1 MIKITIINKILELLT
16 ESELTSLEIA
26 IKLGIDKD
34 ILYPKLSRLNKEN
47 RTMRTNNKKPY
58 KYIAITPK
66 ALLKQLYE
74 FMSDKDK
81 CELKDINDSNI
92 NLFGIIEKVIK

>member
-66 ALLKQLYE
+66 ALLKQLY
-74 FMSDKDK
+74 
-81 CELKDINDSNI
+81 DIMEKKMEPISPLNEIEEKFI
-92 NLFGIIEKVIK
+92 NKIVEMIE